1 MPLGC
6 LWLFDLEVRVYDTPR
21 RLSYRGPLVLFG
33 LDSVVCWES
42 LGWGWDGLYD
52 DFSPVCFGG
61 GRRIGEPAV
70 PCDPKSATRG
80 DPLTRGKGISGLR

>member
-1 MPLGC
+1 M
-6 LWLFDLEVRVYDTPR
+6 V
-21 RLSYRGPLVLFG
+21 
-33 LDSVVCWES
+33 
-42 LGWGWDGLYD
+42 WGWDGLYD